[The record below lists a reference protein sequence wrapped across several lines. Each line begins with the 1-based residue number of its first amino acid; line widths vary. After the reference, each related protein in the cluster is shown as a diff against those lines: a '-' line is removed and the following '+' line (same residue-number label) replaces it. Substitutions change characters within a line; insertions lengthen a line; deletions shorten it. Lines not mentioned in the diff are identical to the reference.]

1 MKEEFQMMFRL
12 IQNIT
17 SFLCLTLL
25 NELIYSISNQM
36 LWNHK
41 EWNSNTDIDN
51 ENVQN
56 VAFIIILCIFRWS
69 VMCKLKYS
77 HVLERKK
84 LYQSENQDQNH
95 EAFL

>member
-1 MKEEFQMMFRL
+1 MVSK
-12 IQNIT
+12 NKKK
-17 SFLCLTLL
+17 
-25 NELIYSISNQM
+25 
-36 LWNHK
+36 H
-41 EWNSNTDIDN
+41 NTFNTFTDGD
-51 ENVQN
+51 EKVQN
-56 VAFIIILCIFRWS
+56 VSFIIFICIIRLP